1 MKIIAK
7 GSIPEEQ
14 PIRMNCGYCKT
25 VFEILR
31 KEGAPYSVRNEDYL
45 LYDCPVCL
53 RQVSR
58 EI

>member
-31 KEGAPYSVRNEDYL
+31 KEGVQSSHRNESYL
-45 LYDCPVCL
+45 TYECPVCL
-53 RQVSR
+53 RQVSQ